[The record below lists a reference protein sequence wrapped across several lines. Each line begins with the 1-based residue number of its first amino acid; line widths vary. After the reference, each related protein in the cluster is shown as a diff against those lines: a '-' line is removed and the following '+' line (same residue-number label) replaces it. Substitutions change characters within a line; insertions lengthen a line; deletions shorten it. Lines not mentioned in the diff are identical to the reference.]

1 MHLLKTVGISFA
13 AALSIGLTA
22 STVAAADRPQI
33 PFAGTSSGTDTSVAP
48 TNEYFNQFHITAAI
62 KGTGSLVGQFTET
75 LDYVATLDAEGAGVE
90 GTGVI
95 TAADGSKVYLRFEG
109 TVPGFSPAALFPLE
123 YSETF
128 VITGGTGRFAG
139 ASGSGDIS
147 GVDYGPQVNMFEQD
161 FEGVL
166 IKAGK

>member
-33 PFAGTSSGTDTSVAP
+33 PFAGTSSGTDTSADP
-48 TNEYFNQFHITAAI
+48 TNPDYTQFHVTADI
-62 KGTGSLVGQFTET
+62 KGTGSLLGRFTET
-75 LDYVATLDAEGAGVE
+75 LDYLATLDAEGAVVE

-95 TAADGSKVYLRFEG
+95 TAADGSKIYLHFEG
-109 TVPGFSPAALFPLE
+109 TVPGFFQQPFPLE